1 MFKEQAIEKLDKEL
15 KEIKKAGSDIT
26 EKKIAIVKNEVA
38 DTLQMFCQQD
48 EEFAQAIVQT
58 DKTLYDCLKSIMK
71 DTGREGISDIAT
83 YKKAVNFY
91 FAGADIKMTMKIDL
105 IGSAAENKPQG
116 KVIKLSID
124 DLF

>member
-1 MFKEQAIEKLDKEL
+1 MYRDQAIEKLNKEL
-15 KEIKKAGSDIT
+15 KGFKSNDRYAKA
-26 EKKIAIVKNEVA
+26 VKTEVA
-38 DTLQMFCQQD
+38 TTLKIFCQQD

-58 DKTLYDCLKSIMK
+58 DKTLSDCCETIMK
-71 DTGREGISDIAT
+71 GTGNSVSDIEV

-91 FAGADIKMTMKIDL
+91 FAGADIKVTMEIDL
-105 IGSAAENKPQG
+105 IGSAAESKPQG

>member
-1 MFKEQAIEKLDKEL
+1 MFKEQAIEKLNNEL

-38 DTLQMFCQQD
+38 DTLKMFCQQD

-71 DTGREGISDIAT
+71 DTGREGI
-83 YKKAVNFY
+83 
-91 FAGADIKMTMKIDL
+91 
-105 IGSAAENKPQG
+105 P
-116 KVIKLSID
+116 
-124 DLF
+124 